1 MSECILDD
9 TPVSPQ
15 TRILLPL
22 AVVVLAE
29 NQVLGSDVA
38 VLHQLLHAGLQQILE
53 RIVLPIAEPN
63 LHTMIDLLLIGVG
76 LINDARSSDVVAIV
90 KSLANEAQDN
100 RLPEGGKL
108 LVIVLYHSFPKQTNT
123 QEHDSHVTSVHVLFV
138 FVLGFNTLLED
149 ALALDLGVTSSREG
163 FYAILLGRDFRVLGI
178 RPNDELLVAIIEH
191 VTTE

>member
-38 VLHQLLHAGLQQILE
+38 VLHKLLHAGLQVLE
-53 RIVLPIAEPN
+53 RIVLPVAEPN

-90 KSLANEAQDN
+90 KSLAN
-100 RLPEGGKL
+100 
-108 LVIVLYHSFPKQTNT
+108 
-123 QEHDSHVTSVHVLFV
+123 
-138 FVLGFNTLLED
+138 
-149 ALALDLGVTSSREG
+149 
-163 FYAILLGRDFRVLGI
+163 
-178 RPNDELLVAIIEH
+178 
-191 VTTE
+191 